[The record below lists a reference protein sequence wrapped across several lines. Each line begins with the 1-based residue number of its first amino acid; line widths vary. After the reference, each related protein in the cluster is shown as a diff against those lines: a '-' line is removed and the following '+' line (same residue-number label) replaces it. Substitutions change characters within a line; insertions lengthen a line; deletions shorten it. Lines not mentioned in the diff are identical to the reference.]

1 MQHES
6 TSPSNAKETHNNN
19 YNSKQLVETVPLE
32 ETDIFTAVRKN
43 DEWYLYMGKYRFS
56 EARKSLEEVIEDSK
70 KTDWLRIMQVM
81 RVVILDREEEKQLR
95 ETIDKQQQKLEFDRY
110 ADQNEAD
117 LENKTSL

>member
-1 MQHES
+1 MQNES
-6 TSPSNAKETHNNN
+6 KSHTSADETHNNN

-32 ETDIFTAVRKN
+32 DTDIFTAVRKN

-95 ETIDKQQQKLEFDRY
+95 ETIDKQQLKLELDKQ
-110 ADQNEAD
+110 ANQTDVN
-117 LENKTSL
+117 LINKTSL